1 MKGAVRGAS
10 PHAHDPSGVSTIMLQ
25 VCLALVPVTAWAFY
39 LFGWPA
45 VFVWSLCIA
54 GAIVSEALS
63 LWLMQQ
69 PWTRLLDGS
78 GLLTG
83 WLLALTLP
91 PWSPWWVAV
100 GGSAFAIII
109 GKQIYGGIGQNIFN
123 PALLARI
130 ALLISFPV
138 PLTTWV
144 APQLYPD
151 FMDSVRIIFT
161 NMPLADLGFDGVTGA
176 TWLGDSKA
184 AVKAGGDMQEY
195 LANSFNTYD
204 ALFGFCRGSMG
215 EVSALLALL
224 GGAWLLV
231 NRIITWHIPLSLLG
245 TVAVLAVI
253 GHQANAE
260 YFAPL
265 NFHLLSGGLI
275 LGAFFYATDYVTTPS
290 SKQGQIL
297 FGIGS
302 GILIYSIR
310 SWGGFPEAVAFGILM
325 MNALTPLIDRVTRP
339 RVYGRNRQGD
349 AIKHVSAQ
357 RRVN

>member
-1 MKGAVRGAS
+1 MNGAVRGAS
-10 PHAHDPSGVSTIMLQ
+10 PHAHDPSGVSMIMLQ
-25 VCLALVPVTAWAFY
+25 VCLALLPLTLWAFY
-39 LFGWPA
+39 MYGWPA
-45 VFVWSLCIA
+45 LMVWLLCVG
-54 GAIVSEALS
+54 GAMASEALS
-63 LWLMQQ
+63 LWFMQH
-69 PWTRLLDGS
+69 PMSRLFDGS
-78 GLLTG
+78 ALLTG

-100 GGSAFAIII
+100 GGAAFAIII

-144 APQLYPD
+144 APQIYPG
-151 FMDSVRIIFT
+151 FAESLGIVFA
-161 NMPLADLGFDGVTGA
+161 NAPLADGVTGA

-184 AVKAGGDMQEY
+184 MVKSGGDMADY
-195 LANSFNTYD
+195 MATSFNSYD
-204 ALFGFCRGSMG
+204 AFFGFCRGSMG
-215 EVSALLALL
+215 EGSALLALL
-224 GGAWLLV
+224 GGAWLLI

-245 TVAVLAVI
+245 TVGVLAVI
-253 GHQANAE
+253 GHQANPE
-260 YFAPL
+260 YFAPVH
-265 NFHLLSGGLI
+265 FHLLSGGLM

-290 SKQGQIL
+290 SRSGQIL

-339 RVYGRNRQGD
+339 RVYGRNRQGE

>member
-1 MKGAVRGAS
+1 MNGPVRGAS
-10 PHAHDPSGVSTIMLQ
+10 PHAHDPSGVSMIMLQ

-45 VFVWSLCIA
+45 VFVWTLCISA
-54 GAIVSEALS
+54 AIASEALS

-69 PWTRLLDGS
+69 PYSRLLDGS

-91 PWSPWWVAV
+91 PWCPWWVAV
-100 GGSAFAIII
+100 GGAAFAIII

-144 APQLYPD
+144 APQLYPG
-151 FMDSVRIIFT
+151 FMESLGIVFA
-161 NMPLADLGFDGVTGA
+161 NAPLSELGVDGVTGA

-184 AVKAGGDMQEY
+184 FVRAGGDMQEY
-195 LANSFNTYD
+195 MASSFSLTD
-204 ALFGFCRGSMG
+204 AFFGYSRGSMG

-224 GGAWLLV
+224 GGAYLMYR
-231 NRIITWHIPLSLLG
+231 RIISWHIPLSLLG
-245 TVAVLAVI
+245 TVALLAVI
-253 GHQANAE
+253 GHQANAAA
-260 YFAPL
+260 FAPL
-265 NFHLLSGGLI
+265 QFHLLSGGLI

-290 SKQGQIL
+290 SRSGQIL

-339 RVYGRNRQGD
+339 RVYGRNRQGN